1 MRTCLYWQ
9 AITWQKTGIIKR
21 GCGAVL
27 ASQQAPDILADIAQA
42 ASAEGISTVQFTHTD
57 QHTASKTSTAAAA
70 VAAAVDGAAQALQW
84 VVPDNLELA
93 RCAAVQLGLPVDLNR
108 AVWPARFEVFDVPRN
123 ITADSNTATG
133 GGTAA
138 AAAAAADG
146 LITHVVIDGAHNRDS
161 ICKLLHRVVQRSVQC
176 KTSNYMHVMALSRQ

>member
-42 ASAEGISTVQFTHTD
+42 ASAAGISTVQFTQAD
-57 QHTASKTSTAAAA
+57 QQTSSETLTTVTAAA
-70 VAAAVDGAAQALQW
+70 VAADGTAAALQW

-93 RCAAVQLGLPVDLNR
+93 RSAAVLLGLPVDFSR
-108 AVWPARFEVFDVPRN
+108 AVWPARFEGFNVPCN
-123 ITADSNTATG
+123 STTNAANTATNG
-133 GGTAA
+133 DAA
-138 AAAAAADG
+138 AANGA
-146 LITHVVIDGAHNRDS
+146 ITPVVIDGAHNRDS
-161 ICKLLHRVVQRSVQC
+161 ICKLLRRVAER
-176 KTSNYMHVMALSRQ
+176 